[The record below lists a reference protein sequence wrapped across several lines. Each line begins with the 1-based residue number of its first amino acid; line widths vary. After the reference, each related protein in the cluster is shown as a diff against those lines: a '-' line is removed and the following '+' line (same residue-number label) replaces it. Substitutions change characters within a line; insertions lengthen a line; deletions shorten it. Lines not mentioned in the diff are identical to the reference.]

1 MFKPVQLGI
10 DLGTSNVQT
19 YTKKKGL
26 LYNEPTIA
34 AIREETGECEAF
46 GYKAELL
53 LKEQPDAF
61 RGSRPLENGVMADDA
76 VTLEMLTFLIKSS
89 LKKVGGSL
97 RKPNVVLCV
106 APNLT
111 SVEKRAVK
119 KAVLLSGAS
128 TIRLIEEP
136 AACALG
142 TDIKAES
149 ASAHFIASIGGGT
162 ASSAVICSGRS
173 AASSSIRAG
182 GSDLDRAIT
191 DYLYHTYSVIVTR
204 SAAENLKIDI
214 GSSPGYHN
222 YKQSVIRGLDRK
234 SGLPRSIAVSSREIQ
249 KVLEKP
255 LHQVLENIENTIAS
269 CPPELSGDLI
279 DRGLLLSGGTSLLPG
294 LAEWFSQSLNLPV
307 HSTQD
312 PFETAARGTGAAF
325 NLFNESNE

>member
-34 AIREETGECEAF
+34 AVREETGECEAF
-46 GYKAELL
+46 GNNAELL
-53 LKEQPDAF
+53 LKKQPDAF
-61 RGSRPLENGVMADDA
+61 RGVRPLENGIMADDV
-76 VTLEMLTFLIKSS
+76 VTVELLTFLIRTS
-89 LKKVGGSL
+89 LKKMGGSL

-106 APNLT
+106 APKLT

-136 AACALG
+136 AACVLG
-142 TDIKAES
+142 TDIKAEA

-162 ASSAVICSGRS
+162 ASSAVICAGRT

-182 GSDLDRAIT
+182 GSDLDRAIA
-191 DYLYHTYSVIVTR
+191 DYLYKTYSVIVTR
-204 SAAENLKIDI
+204 SAAENLKKEL
-214 GSSPGYHN
+214 GSSPVYN
-222 YKQSVIRGLDRK
+222 QNKQSVIRGLDRK
-234 SGLPRSIAVSSREIQ
+234 SGLPRSIPVSSQEIQ

-255 LHQVLENIENTIAS
+255 LQEVLRSVEKTIAS

-307 HSTQD
+307 HSTPE

-325 NLFNESNE
+325 NLFNGLND